1 MRELSSGET
10 QVTIEWDAVD
20 GATGYEVTRVWKKGK
35 LVISWETT
43 YIQVSAD
50 RTRFVDTG
58 VERRAQYLYWVR
70 TENRHGV
77 GEKSP
82 GAVNAQAGDPPST
95 SELAPSNLTA
105 ELLDRRVSLAWDA
118 PAWDAAS
125 VTHYR
130 IQRRPVGG
138 RIDRTAYTRNAD
150 TAYVD
155 ATANEPGVRYA
166 YWVKAIRGE
175 KASAGSNEVEVDIP
189 PDPCS
194 EPGQANGEAPTPV
207 EVEVTGVPIVVESST
222 DEYFVL
228 YASHDFDGTEVEI
241 PVSVTLGEAGTTTLS
256 ENVAMLPKER
266 YRVQR
271 YTVAHPAD
279 VDGDCVDD
287 ITELN
292 DLGTMNPVNS
302 ARTIETTD
310 GAVAIPDHAAFETMS
325 YWDGPGRPMYMD
337 FVIFH
342 IDTDRPQVYFIN
354 STNDMARLGWHLGF
368 VEAIGLGSIW
378 PQTVTGGIVYDPK
391 LATPGGSPGSYY
403 FQFSGGRRF
412 LTSNAML
419 MVYTALAANMP
430 VLEDNLALYWPNDDL
445 WHLQSRLPA
454 LRDSRVPLVFEQDL
468 LAEVDFLA
476 LNPGEGYGRLRVMDP
491 DDRPHP
497 YDIVVYEALPNE
509 LPRVAGIVSAV
520 PQTPLSHVNLR
531 AVQDGLP
538 NAFIRN
544 AAELDEI
551 AGLVGSYVHYA
562 VTETGW
568 TLRAA
573 TPEEV
578 EAHYASS
585 RPGEEQAPERDLTI
599 TSITPLSDIGF
610 EDWDA
615 FGVKAANVAVLG
627 TLGFPDGTVPDGFA
641 VPFYFYDEFMKHNE
655 LYDYIDEMLADPDFQ
670 TDFDTQ
676 ASDLKKL
683 RKKIKKGKTLD
694 WMIEALQTMHATYPE
709 GQSLRYRSSTNNEDL
724 PGFNGAG
731 LYDSKTQHPEETE
744 EDGIAKSLKQV
755 FASLWNFRAFTER
768 EFHRIDHRAA
778 AMGVLVHPNYSDELA
793 NGVAASFDP
802 IQNWE
807 GRYYVNTQVGED
819 MVTNPDAHSVP
830 EEILLSQGGGLWRV
844 LGTSNQAPPGQLLM
858 SEDQMVLLGRYLE
871 AIHERFK
878 ELYGVEEGERFA
890 MEIEFEITSGNVLAI
905 KQARPWVFSPAR
917 ESGGVA
923 NRPATGA
930 PVVTGAAQVGETL
943 DADTSG
949 IADEDGLENASFSY
963 QWLVDDTEIEG
974 ATGTGFTLTEADVG
988 KAVKVRVSFTDDGGS
1003 EESLI
1008 SGPTEAVAATTPG
1021 APPHVSVAPGGTG
1034 ELDVRWEA
1042 PDSDGGS
1049 PVTGYR
1055 VQWRRAS
1062 GSWDNPTDVS
1072 ESMVTATSYTIT
1084 GLDYGEEYAVR
1095 VMAVSDAGEGASSA
1109 QQTGEPAELVEP
1121 PPAPRNLTVS
1131 LGPGSATLAWDA
1143 PDDNSVTGY
1152 QILRRRPPL
1161 GENELLVHV
1170 ENTGSADASYTDT
1183 NDLTLGY
1190 RHVYRVLAINS
1201 AGLSG
1206 VSNYVRAVPTASG
1219 EMEPPPPP
1227 LGLAAAATGQ
1237 EEVALR
1243 WDVLSGASQY
1253 LIEYRNADGGEWR
1266 TAGSSVGFATWTV
1279 TGPKLLTCGERYDF
1293 RVRAWDG
1300 GGKTYTAGWGPP
1312 SDAVSAATDRCNLD
1326 AAGLP
1331 SVSGTSQAGNTLA
1344 ADTSGIDDADGMDN
1358 AAFTYQWLADDA
1370 DIQGATGSTYTLA
1383 DSDEGRTIRV
1393 RVSFTDDAGNE
1404 ETLTSEP
1411 TTEVAARPNSPAT
1424 GQPTITGT
1432 ALVGETLTADTS
1444 GIADEDG
1451 LDSASFSYQ
1460 WISNYAGTDSEIDG
1474 ATGSTYTVTTD
1485 DVGKAIRVRVSFT
1498 DDRGHRESLS
1508 SAATASV
1515 AGLPPPPLTA
1525 SVENAPASHDGESA
1539 FTFEL
1544 RFSEEP
1550 KLGYK
1555 RLRDHAFTVT
1565 GGTVKKAERL
1575 EKGSNTGW
1583 RITVRPDGNGDVTVV
1598 LPVTSDCDAQ
1608 GAICTADGRMLSNR
1622 NELSVSGPEG

>member
-1 MRELSSGET
+1 MAALLGVLTASVLVPAGPVWAEESIPGHVSLEDSASHDSVELTWSEPATGSATEYRVVRHSLHYYRGKDSATKSVTVTARSYSDNDVLPSRWYWYSVTPVNAAGAGPTTQTQHFQIPVHAQSLRGPDNVRELSSGET

-917 ESGGVA
+917 RPMAGGVELQ
-923 NRPATGA
+923 PARHRRAGRHRRCA
-930 PVVTGAAQVGETL
+930 GRGDPRRRHIWHRRRGRVGERQLQLPVAGRRYRDRGGHRHRLHL
-943 DADTSG
+943 DRG
-949 IADEDGLENASFSY
+949 RRG
-963 QWLVDDTEIEG
+963 QGRQG
-974 ATGTGFTLTEADVG
+974 AGELHRRRGQRGVPDQRA
-988 KAVKVRVSFTDDGGS
+988 DGGGGGHHAGRAAARERS
-1003 EESLI
+1003 PWRYGGIGRSLG
-1008 SGPTEAVAATTPG
+1008 GPGFRRGFAGNRVPG
-1021 APPHVSVAPGGTG
+1021 AVETGIG
-1034 ELDVRWEA
+1034 ELGQPYRRVRIHG
-1042 PDSDGGS
+1042 DRH
-1049 PVTGYR
+1049 VVHHHR
-1055 VQWRRAS
+1055 
-1062 GSWDNPTDVS
+1062 
-1072 ESMVTATSYTIT
+1072 
-1084 GLDYGEEYAVR
+1084 
-1095 VMAVSDAGEGASSA
+1095 
-1109 QQTGEPAELVEP
+1109 
-1121 PPAPRNLTVS
+1121 
-1131 LGPGSATLAWDA
+1131 PG
-1143 PDDNSVTGY
+1143 
-1152 QILRRRPPL
+1152 LRRRI
-1161 GENELLVHV
+1161 
-1170 ENTGSADASYTDT
+1170 
-1183 NDLTLGY
+1183 
-1190 RHVYRVLAINS
+1190 RR
-1201 AGLSG
+1201 AGH
-1206 VSNYVRAVPTASG
+1206 
-1219 EMEPPPPP
+1219 
-1227 LGLAAAATGQ
+1227 
-1237 EEVALR
+1237 
-1243 WDVLSGASQY
+1243 
-1253 LIEYRNADGGEWR
+1253 
-1266 TAGSSVGFATWTV
+1266 
-1279 TGPKLLTCGERYDF
+1279 
-1293 RVRAWDG
+1293 
-1300 GGKTYTAGWGPP
+1300 GGK
-1312 SDAVSAATDRCNLD
+1312 R
-1326 AAGLP
+1326 
-1331 SVSGTSQAGNTLA
+1331 
-1344 ADTSGIDDADGMDN
+1344 
-1358 AAFTYQWLADDA
+1358 
-1370 DIQGATGSTYTLA
+1370 
-1383 DSDEGRTIRV
+1383 RR
-1393 RVSFTDDAGNE
+1393 
-1404 ETLTSEP
+1404 
-1411 TTEVAARPNSPAT
+1411 
-1424 GQPTITGT
+1424 
-1432 ALVGETLTADTS
+1432 
-1444 GIADEDG
+1444 
-1451 LDSASFSYQ
+1451 
-1460 WISNYAGTDSEIDG
+1460 
-1474 ATGSTYTVTTD
+1474 
-1485 DVGKAIRVRVSFT
+1485 
-1498 DDRGHRESLS
+1498 
-1508 SAATASV
+1508 
-1515 AGLPPPPLTA
+1515 
-1525 SVENAPASHDGESA
+1525 
-1539 FTFEL
+1539 
-1544 RFSEEP
+1544 
-1550 KLGYK
+1550 
-1555 RLRDHAFTVT
+1555 
-1565 GGTVKKAERL
+1565 
-1575 EKGSNTGW
+1575 
-1583 RITVRPDGNGDVTVV
+1583 
-1598 LPVTSDCDAQ
+1598 
-1608 GAICTADGRMLSNR
+1608 
-1622 NELSVSGPEG
+1622 